1 MATIELAGVFHLDI
15 MGDIKKNHNLESYSL
30 DGCAEHFLKGERKAD
45 LKPQEQFDCY
55 RSNQVGTLLEYCI
68 QDVNVTYQLA
78 EKLSCLPTMIETA
91 AIAWVTPTMIA
102 TRGQQI
108 RVYSCIKRELYERA
122 ANFFLRDTKDDPP
135 GEGGYKG
142 ATVLEPDK
150 GFYPRCIVSLDF
162 ASLYPTIMVGK
173 GRSSGI
179 SDYRASYYNL
189 CEKNPKHGNL

>member
-1 MATIELAGVFHLDI
+1 
-15 MGDIKKNHNLESYSL
+15 MGDIKKNHNLKSYSL

-45 LKPQEQFDCY
+45 LKAQEQFDCY

-108 RVYSCIKRELYERA
+108 RVYSCIKIELYERA

-173 GRSSGI
+173 GRSLGI
-179 SDYRASYYNL
+179 SD
-189 CEKNPKHGNL
+189 